1 MPKRDADYMAQ
12 QREKIL
18 VASLQEFADHGMQGA
33 SMRAIAKRAGL
44 NVATLYLHFKNK
56 DAIARGI
63 YDRHADAYPT
73 FKNATLAQMR
83 TIIHEAW
90 SKPVDTDLQLEYKF
104 SVRLGSEAMSNRH
117 AKKTADDFNATTL
130 GTFEEGV
137 DRDRMF
143 RHLTKAR
150 RRRLARHLF
159 YWWGA
164 VAGSRTLELGKTN
177 EHALADLDAGFDLF
191 IADALR
197 K

>member
-1 MPKRDADYMAQ
+1 
-12 QREKIL
+12 
-18 VASLQEFADHGMQGA
+18 
-33 SMRAIAKRAGL
+33 MRAIAKRADL

-63 YDRHADAYPT
+63 YERHRDAYPT
-73 FKNATLAQMR
+73 FKNATFAQMR
-83 TIIHEAW
+83 AIIHAAW

-104 SVRLGSEAMSNRH
+104 SARLAGEAVSNRH
-117 AKKTADDFNATTL
+117 AKKTTDDLNATTL
-130 GTFEEGV
+130 GTFEDGV
-137 DRDRMF
+137 DRDPMF

-164 VAGSRTLELGKTN
+164 VGSSKTLELGKTN
-177 EHALADLDAGFDLF
+177 EHVLADLDAGFDLF